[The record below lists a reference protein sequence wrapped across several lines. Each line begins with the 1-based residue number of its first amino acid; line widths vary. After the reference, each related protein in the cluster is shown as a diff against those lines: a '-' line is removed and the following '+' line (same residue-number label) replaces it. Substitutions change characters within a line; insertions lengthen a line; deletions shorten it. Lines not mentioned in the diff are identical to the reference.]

1 MDTEG
6 TVSRA
11 EGTAGAKV
19 LGQDPVRSVKE
30 RRGGLCDWSRVN
42 KGERG
47 RRGGGDGLRADH
59 AGPWG
64 PRGGLGLFLRGRW
77 EPWKG

>member
-11 EGTAGAKV
+11 EGTARAKV
-19 LGQDPVRSVKE
+19 LGQDPGRSVEE

-47 RRGGGDGLRADH
+47 GEEGRA
-59 AGPWG
+59 GTG
-64 PRGGLGLFLRGRW
+64 
-77 EPWKG
+77 

>member
-6 TVSRA
+6 TVSRT

-19 LGQDPVRSVKE
+19 LGQDPVPSVEE

-42 KGERG
+42 KGEE
-47 RRGGGDGLRADH
+47 GGGEEGT
-59 AGPWG
+59 G
-64 PRGGLGLFLRGRW
+64 
-77 EPWKG
+77 